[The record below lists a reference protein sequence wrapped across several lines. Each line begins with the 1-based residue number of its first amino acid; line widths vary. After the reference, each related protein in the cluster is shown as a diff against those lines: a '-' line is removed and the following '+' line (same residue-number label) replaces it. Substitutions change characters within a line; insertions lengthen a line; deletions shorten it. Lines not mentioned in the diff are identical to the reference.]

1 MLVFVCLFTFLVGGF
16 GATLFNLLQVTVAN
30 DLGWTAGER
39 AFVATG
45 YSTGMIWFAFFSGL
59 VVDKVN
65 VKRMWGSL
73 LVALAFFVI
82 LRAFVV
88 GVTLYYII
96 MFVSGMVVS
105 IINPLSTKVITLWFG
120 HKQLAVANGFLTSSN
135 PLGQFTANIFALP
148 LIGLLGGQWQT
159 LYIVLA
165 VFIVVLGVAIFVF
178 GKNRKSIDAALESDQ
193 IKSADELGI
202 WKNLKAVVKVPQ
214 AWCYLVASGVFLG
227 LVYGGG
233 SQLYVVLQVD
243 PNWALDAAAPGIV
256 TAMNNIGSMIMYVV
270 APLIIGKF
278 LAKNYDRNYRLIAI
292 ICGCLSAVLMFAGVR
307 SYNFTAI
314 CVIFFINGIV
324 FGQIVPAPKVL
335 MLRLPQIAGARA
347 GTAMGIYLTLNRIF
361 QTIITA
367 IFGMVLAINTTNPTE
382 PLSWM
387 YMLYLVAPVLIIVA
401 WVLDNRQK
409 KAAAAAA
416 PE

>member
-1 MLVFVCLFTFLVGGF
+1 
-16 GATLFNLLQVTVAN
+16 
-30 DLGWTAGER
+30 
-39 AFVATG
+39 
-45 YSTGMIWFAFFSGL
+45 
-59 VVDKVN
+59 
-65 VKRMWGSL
+65 
-73 LVALAFFVI
+73 
-82 LRAFVV
+82 
-88 GVTLYYII
+88 
-96 MFVSGMVVS
+96 
-105 IINPLSTKVITLWFG
+105 
-120 HKQLAVANGFLTSSN
+120 
-135 PLGQFTANIFALP
+135 
-148 LIGLLGGQWQT
+148 
-159 LYIVLA
+159 
-165 VFIVVLGVAIFVF
+165 
-178 GKNRKSIDAALESDQ
+178 
-193 IKSADELGI
+193 
-202 WKNLKAVVKVPQ
+202 
-214 AWCYLVASGVFLG
+214 
-227 LVYGGG
+227 
-233 SQLYVVLQVD
+233 
-243 PNWALDAAAPGIV
+243 
-256 TAMNNIGSMIMYVV
+256 VV